1 MYITLITVQWYHS
14 IILFTFRALLPL
26 HIHGMGTKAYKHFML
41 ISELYVCACMHVHKL
56 EHACISVDHRTYTL
70 LIYQFCTFE
79 LQ

>member
-1 MYITLITVQWYHS
+1 
-14 IILFTFRALLPL
+14 
-26 HIHGMGTKAYKHFML
+26 MGTKTHKHFML

-56 EHACISVDHRTYTL
+56 EHACISFGHRTYTL